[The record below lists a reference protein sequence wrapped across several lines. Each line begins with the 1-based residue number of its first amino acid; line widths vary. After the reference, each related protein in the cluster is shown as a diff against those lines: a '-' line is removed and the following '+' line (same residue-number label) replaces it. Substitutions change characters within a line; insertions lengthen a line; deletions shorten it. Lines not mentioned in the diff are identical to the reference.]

1 MTQAKGL
8 INEEILREIRKII
21 SEAAA
26 IRTLRSGDI
35 EVTVPDEASK
45 DRAHGLPSTADLKIL
60 RRDYLMKVP
69 GVPLYT
75 QIIRGKNADNV
86 NLAETIYTSSRGL
99 ILNF

>member
-8 INEEILREIRKII
+8 TNEEILREIKKII
-21 SEAAA
+21 SGAAA

-35 EVTVPDEASK
+35 KVTVLDEAFK
-45 DRAHGLPSTADLKIL
+45 DRAHGLSSTANLKIL
-60 RRDYLMKVP
+60 RKDYLIKVP

-86 NLAETIYTSSRGL
+86 NLAKTICTGSRGL
-99 ILNF
+99 TLSL